1 MVVGVLDASLPPEDE
16 QLVAVMDLVVVAV
29 SISMELKAAAAA
41 ATGKPSPLTH

>member
-29 SISMELKAAAAA
+29 SISMELKAAAA
-41 ATGKPSPLTH
+41 TGKPSPLTH